1 MDLNYY
7 ANNAGRFISNQ
18 LSTAGVSLEALGDLL
33 SVAGGGMS
41 IRWLQRLIDNQVN
54 KVTIRQLIGLRRLF
68 NAPIDTIIGLEYL
81 QPDNQAKM
89 AGLKRIAAEFGGK
102 YKKACLKRLCD
113 DGDCAAVIISR
124 IKAFSAWSVLHRA
137 ADIETSAESVKQQL
151 RDTFSLPVLIRL
163 RYALH
168 ANIDDILGLGDYD
181 VEAEYLAT
189 ATTASKSE
197 RTEWTEDDEKRK
209 QKEDAARIAFINRN
223 KSSQT
228 PQQSGDTLTGFIP
241 AGE

>member
-1 MDLNYY
+1 MDLNNY

-18 LSTAGVSLEALGDLL
+18 LSTAGVTLSALDDLL
-33 SVAGGGMS
+33 PVAGGGMS
-41 IRWLQRLIDNQVN
+41 VKWLQRLIDNQVN

-68 NAPIDTIIGLEYL
+68 NTPIDTIIGLEYL

-102 YKKACLKRLCD
+102 YKKAGLKRLCG

-124 IKAFSAWSVLHRA
+124 IKAFAAWSVLHRA
-137 ADIETSAESVKQQL
+137 ADISTPAESVKHQL

-181 VEAEYLAT
+181 TEAEYLAT
-189 ATTASKSE
+189 AIISKSE
-197 RTEWTEDDEKRK
+197 WSEEDEKRK